1 MAIGL
6 RLGLPEA
13 AGPRPLKLD
22 PRYPDSPSE
31 GERLSQQW
39 CDDGAVTTRYI
50 PQPCPWR
57 VTVDLFSDTLTRP
70 SEAMSRAMA
79 TAPVGDEQKGEDP
92 SVNALTET
100 VAELLG
106 KQTAVFLPSGT
117 MCNQIALALHCRP
130 GDEFYCDRTAHP
142 LHAEAGGAAALAG
155 AQPRAIDGERGIYTA
170 EQLTAALSPLT
181 RYAPRPRLAWIE
193 QTANLAGG
201 TIWRSED
208 IKAVMEVVKER
219 GLLSHLDGARLF
231 NATVATGES
240 PASVCALF
248 DSAWV
253 DFSKGLGAPIGA
265 AIAGDEDFIDE
276 AWRLKQRLG
285 GSMRQAGV
293 IAAAASY
300 ALAHNVDRLAEDHAR
315 ARRLAGA
322 MSELPCVELDPTE
335 VETNIVVFGVN
346 WPGGPGPFLD
356 HLVSQFGVRGSLAG
370 SNRARFVTHLDI
382 TDSDIDAAVSALR
395 AMSKEI

>member
-1 MAIGL
+1 
-6 RLGLPEA
+6 
-13 AGPRPLKLD
+13 
-22 PRYPDSPSE
+22 
-31 GERLSQQW
+31 
-39 CDDGAVTTRYI
+39 VTTRYI
-50 PQPCPWR
+50 PQPCPWP

-70 SEAMSRAMA
+70 SQAMRRAMA

-155 AQPRAIDGERGIYTA
+155 AQPRAIDGERGVYTA

-208 IKAVMEVVKER
+208 IKAVMEVAKEH

-231 NATVATGES
+231 NATVATGEP
-240 PASVCALF
+240 PASVCAPF

-315 ARRLAGA
+315 ARRLAEA

-335 VETNIVVFGVN
+335 VETNIVVFSVN
-346 WPGGPGPFLD
+346 WPDGPGAFLD
-356 HLVSQFGVRGSLAG
+356 ALVSRFGVRGSLAG

-382 TDSDIDAAVSALR
+382 TDAGIETAVSALR